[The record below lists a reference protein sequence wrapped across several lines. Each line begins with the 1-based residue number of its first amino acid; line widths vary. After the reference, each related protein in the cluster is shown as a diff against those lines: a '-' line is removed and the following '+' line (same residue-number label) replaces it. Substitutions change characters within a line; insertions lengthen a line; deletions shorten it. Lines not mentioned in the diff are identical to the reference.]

1 MSANEESEAAEA
13 EVAEDAGESE
23 GMSERT
29 AKLLLLAVLLLTM
42 WGIIAAAPWVA
53 YVVVGVLLDRGWLK
67 VRDWQARR
75 GSSSEEG
82 AEPAESPAAGTP
94 PSLTRELTVA
104 LHTIG
109 APHAHI
115 SALAEHLN
123 APTDRVREALVEIGI
138 PISGGVRMAGRKV
151 AVSTGVKREDF
162 PPLPSPSQE
171 GPKEGA
177 LTSNNNSNN
186 AFETVDDEK
195 NPARSHVRWRIK

>member
-1 MSANEESEAAEA
+1 MSADEEAEAAEV
-13 EVAEDAGESE
+13 EVDEGAGESE

-29 AKLLLLAVLLLTM
+29 AKLLLLAVLLLAM

-53 YVVVGVLLDRGWLK
+53 YVVVGILLDRGWLK
-67 VRDWQARR
+67 ARDWQAQR
-75 GSSSEEG
+75 GSSEEEV
-82 AEPAESPAAGTP
+82 EPADPPASGAQ
-94 PSLTRELTVA
+94 SVARELAVT
-104 LHTIG
+104 LHAIG

-115 SALAEHLN
+115 SALAERMN
-123 APTDRVREALVEIGI
+123 APADRVREALAEAGI

-162 PPLPSPSQE
+162 PPLPSPAQE
-171 GPKEGA
+171 GPQGGV

-186 AFETVDDEK
+186 AFETVADEV